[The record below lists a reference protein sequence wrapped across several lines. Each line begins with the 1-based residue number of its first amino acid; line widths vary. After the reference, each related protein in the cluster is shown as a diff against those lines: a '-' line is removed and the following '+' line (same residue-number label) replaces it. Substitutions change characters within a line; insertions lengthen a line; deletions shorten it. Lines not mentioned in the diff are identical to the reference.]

1 MAKKDGQRSSKLAE
15 DITKLENDV
24 DKKREKTLEKSME
37 KLKDEETFHHED
49 ALDDAF
55 TSQINEGRQRLARP
69 RPQQFITG
77 FMGGVEIGLG
87 ILAGVA
93 VTQASGSQL
102 LGGVAFS
109 FGFIILL
116 LAHSELFT
124 EGFLIPT
131 TAYIARRAKLI
142 QLIRF
147 WFYTFLG
154 NLVGGFLVMW
164 MTVTAYPHL
173 NATIAGF
180 GQHFAELSP
189 NLENVVLAILA
200 GTSITLMT
208 RMQIGTKDVVGKI
221 VASLF
226 GGVLLF
232 GVGMLHSVLDTLLMF
247 GGWFAGAPDSNPLA
261 IIQFLWWIIPLNM
274 IGGIV
279 GVAIPRTLQAKDRV
293 KIERLRVARD
303 LLAGNEL
310 AGDARGALKTGADV
324 RRELEQEVEEA
335 LEEQEEDEEKH
346 RDFLGRISSAF
357 RRIGGPRFSG
367 PAESTPTG
375 AKKGSVSKTTKRP
388 NGAGNSNSSSQA
400 NNSQLVHSGARSGK
414 GNAADAVLHDA
425 QQRMASGKNT
435 RKERGAKLINIIK
448 ERVSQKS
455 GNGNNGAEQQ
465 PRSQHSQETPILKG
479 KATKGKSDAPND
491 NESSDY

>member
-15 DITKLENDV
+15 DITKLEKDV
-24 DKKREKTLEKSME
+24 DKKREKTLEKSMKE
-37 KLKDEETFHHED
+37 LTDEETFHHED

-124 EGFLIPT
+124 EGFLVPT
-131 TAYIARRAKLI
+131 SAYIARRAKLI

-173 NATIAGF
+173 NATLAAF
-180 GQHFAELSP
+180 GQHYAGLTP
-189 NLENVVLAILA
+189 TLENILLALLA

-208 RMQIGTKDVVGKI
+208 RMQIGAKDVVGKI

-247 GGWFAGAPDSNPLA
+247 SGWFAGAPDCNPLA
-261 IIQFLWWIIPLNM
+261 ILKFLWWVIPLNM

-335 LEEQEEDEEKH
+335 LEDQEADEIQHQNFLERINTAFLNLRKPHPDTEKTSPSNG
-346 RDFLGRISSAF
+346 DTAI
-357 RRIGGPRFSG
+357 
-367 PAESTPTG
+367 TD
-375 AKKGSVSKTTKRP
+375 GSDQIIHT
-388 NGAGNSNSSSQA
+388 
-400 NNSQLVHSGARSGK
+400 GARSGK

-425 QQRMASGKNT
+425 QQRMTAANHNRKGRRAKFLHNVKELFQRNAEKRKQASDTAPKP
-435 RKERGAKLINIIK
+435 
-448 ERVSQKS
+448 
-455 GNGNNGAEQQ
+455 EQQ
-465 PRSQHSQETPILKG
+465 EAPILKEE
-479 KATKGKSDAPND
+479 ATKAKSDTPNV
-491 NESSDY
+491 NESSDS